1 MEPIVFFGLGVV
13 TVMAMGLI
21 VGTVMLQRQVVDLRH
36 SLEFLQKQME
46 LTERNIYDSIRGSE
60 NLCRE
65 LDRRIDQESQTLYR
79 TLDSRL
85 DKLEN
90 KLSTKK

>member
-36 SLEFLQKQME
+36 NLEFLQKQME
-46 LTERNIYDSIRGSE
+46 LSERSIYDSVRGSE

-65 LDRRIDQESQTLYR
+65 LDRRIDQESQSLYR